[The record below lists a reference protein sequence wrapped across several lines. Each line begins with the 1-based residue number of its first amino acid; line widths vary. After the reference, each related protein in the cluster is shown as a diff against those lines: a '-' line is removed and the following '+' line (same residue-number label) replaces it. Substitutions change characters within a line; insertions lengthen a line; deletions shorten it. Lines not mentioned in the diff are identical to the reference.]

1 MHLPMTAL
9 WPAADVRAMAHEP
22 LGQPRCRN
30 SNGSSPAG
38 GVSASPAKG
47 ARQDPL
53 EPSRAHILVLG
64 PVPERVTCSSSD
76 SPPGAQPCGAGT
88 RLRRSRPGP
97 RRSRRATTSAA
108 ASRPAGGMGP
118 RTEGGVSFLRAGAQL
133 VTASA
138 SKPSPSGPGLSR
150 WAGQGPVPR
159 RPAGAGRTPPPAG
172 CDRLRGEGR
181 PASQGPRLSPSP
193 TPDPVPAL
201 PAGPEFRRCPA
212 RPARPAQGVRPAPS
226 RAAGDPSAPSASSTG
241 EAVPHRPPAA
251 R

>member
-9 WPAADVRAMAHEP
+9 WPAADVQSMAHEP

-47 ARQDPL
+47 ARHDPL
-53 EPSRAHILVLG
+53 EPSRALILVLG

-76 SPPGAQPCGAGT
+76 SPAGAQPRGAGT

-108 ASRPAGGMGP
+108 ASRPAGGIGP

-133 VTASA
+133 VTASGEQA
-138 SKPSPSGPGLSR
+138 LAQRAGPIAM
-150 WAGQGPVPR
+150 AGQGPVPH

-172 CDRLRGEGR
+172 CDRLRGDGR

-201 PAGPEFRRCPA
+201 PTGPEFRRCPA
-212 RPARPAQGVRPAPS
+212 WPARPARGVRPAPS
-226 RAAGDPSAPSASSTG
+226 RAAGGPSAPSASSTG
-241 EAVPHRPPAA
+241 GAVPHRPPAA